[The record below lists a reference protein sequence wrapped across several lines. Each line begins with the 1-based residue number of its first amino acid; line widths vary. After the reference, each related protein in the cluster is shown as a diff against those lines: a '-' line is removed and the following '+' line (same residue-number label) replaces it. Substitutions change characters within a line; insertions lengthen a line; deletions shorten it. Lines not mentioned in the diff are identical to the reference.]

1 MIGKPTY
8 RPAGPS
14 TAHYGDGMLS
24 PTTTERVMT
33 APGVEV
39 VVTSHGGANAGVPVL
54 LLHGLS
60 QQRVFWDPVV
70 HRLRSRPVAAM
81 DQRGHGETD
90 TALDQGFSVPACAAD
105 VVAVLDSLGWGR
117 AIVVGHSWGASVALE
132 TAASAHD
139 RVAAAVLVDG
149 GLWSP
154 ASLGPREA
162 VREALTP
169 PALGIPAA
177 DLWDRIRGGDLGPW
191 WSDEVQAALAPTF
204 RADAQG
210 LVRTRLGMDR
220 HLKVLDGML
229 DHDLHSALDR
239 CTDAGVP
246 VWAAVCEPA
255 GMPVERT
262 AMATAW
268 QRAKDDAVADAR
280 LRGNC
285 LVQTW
290 SGAVHD
296 VPLQWPALV
305 AGLVDTV
312 VEQAEGGDR

>member
-1 MIGKPTY
+1 MLEPT
-8 RPAGPS
+8 S
-14 TAHYGDGMLS
+14 
-24 PTTTERVMT
+24 TERVAT
-33 APGVEV
+33 SPGVEV
-39 VVTSHGGANAGVPVL
+39 VVTTYGAGTAGLPVL

-60 QQRVFWDPVV
+60 QQREFWGPVV
-70 HRLRSRPVAAM
+70 RRLRSRPVAAM

-90 TALDQGFSVPACAAD
+90 TPLDRDFSVPACAAD
-105 VVAVLDSLGWGR
+105 VVAVLDHLGWGR
-117 AIVVGHSWGASVALE
+117 AVVVGHSWGASVALDV
-132 TAASAHD
+132 AASAGD

-154 ASLGPREA
+154 GSLGPRDA
-162 VREALTP
+162 VRLALTP
-169 PALGIPAA
+169 PALGIPVD

-191 WSDEVQAALAPTF
+191 WSDEVKAALAPTF
-204 RADAQG
+204 QTGPDG
-210 LVRTRLGMDR
+210 LVRTRLGMER
-220 HLKVLDGML
+220 HMKVLDGML
-229 DHDLHSALDR
+229 DLDVRATLDR

-255 GMPVERT
+255 STSAAADAPSS
-262 AMATAW
+262 AW
-268 QRAKDDAVADAR
+268 QRVRDAAVADALDR
-280 LRGNC
+280 DNC
-285 LVQTW
+285 LVHRW